1 MSSSSKSSA
10 RPFNKDI
17 LGGMEPAELA
27 ELAESRNPRPR
38 ITSPLKPLTCVPEN
52 SKTPSATSFGNFGNF
67 ATVCRRHQQE
77 IKLPLNRRRWERPDE
92 DDGDALKRKSN
103 WAIVNV
109 CSSIYPST
117 HISNDLLPNDLIWI
131 DSKSRQAAL
140 ISPHFIRFI
149 FFFIWHLLKFDFCD
163 ILFAFCVAVVYTN
176 RNMCINLNAMESGHT
191 NRTFKSYCFAE
202 FTKLNSFNNCFCT
215 VYWQQRFSNV
225 SSPNEFHF
233 NLVKRQANL

>member
-17 LGGMEPAELA
+17 LGGMDPAELA

-52 SKTPSATSFGNFGNF
+52 SKTPSATSFGNF

-149 FFFIWHLLKFDFCD
+149 FFFHLPSIEVWLLRHIVCLLCRCCLHKQKY
-163 ILFAFCVAVVYTN
+163 VYQ
-176 RNMCINLNAMESGHT
+176 
-191 NRTFKSYCFAE
+191 FKCHGKWSH
-202 FTKLNSFNNCFCT
+202 K
-215 VYWQQRFSNV
+215 
-225 SSPNEFHF
+225 
-233 NLVKRQANL
+233 